1 MLPFLKSMVVSF
13 WVNKNPHKPREPC
26 EPGKWMLNP
35 RTPSPWNYQSKHR
48 CLWIFHVTPAKWQY
62 IFIYIYIIY
71 ICHIEYTYFIDY
83 IIFGYIFVYI
93 SCIHWLHFVSRWSKV
108 KDDCCVFLTACYQ
121 STSFHIFYRFVW
133 PMYDDW
139 IQCFRNPLQRQSSP
153 AEFVHLIHYRCEGF
167 SNKPKLGFVWS
178 DVLRIVP

>member
-1 MLPFLKSMVVSF
+1 MSYRV
-13 WVNKNPHKPREPC
+13 
-26 EPGKWMLNP
+26 
-35 RTPSPWNYQSKHR
+35 
-48 CLWIFHVTPAKWQY
+48 
-62 IFIYIYIIY
+62 IY
-71 ICHIEYTYFIDY
+71 YTYFIDY
-83 IIFGYIFVYI
+83 IIFGYIYIYLYTSLVYI
-93 SCIHWLHFVSRWSKV
+93 DCALSLDDAWSKV

-178 DVLRIVP
+178 DVLQIVPWENMFFFPSIKQAGFDHLSFSLLVCGSGSHQAIITPVSILTSTF